1 MLKQISISLAIV
13 TIISVVF
20 GFALRHLTGFW
31 EATSAVF
38 VLQFLLFYFAKFE
51 NKNVVVSDIEQ
62 QAYENLLQTQIVAV
76 NCPCGQTT
84 MKVPILLNED
94 NIFTCNKCSSKF
106 KVNATFDSILL
117 TEPLNIANAFEALI
131 QKDKER
137 ELSYNKL

>member
-13 TIISVVF
+13 TSISALI
-20 GFALRHLTGFW
+20 GFIFRNLIGFW
-31 EATSAVF
+31 EATSAAV
-38 VLQFLLFYFAKFE
+38 VIQFLWFYFAKFE
-51 NKNVVVSDIEQ
+51 NKNIAAADIEQ

-106 KVNATFDSILL
+106 KVNTTFESILL

-131 QKDKER
+131 QKDR
-137 ELSYNKL
+137 EKGTSL